1 MDALV
6 NTAPGCL
13 ERRQLPTPD
22 PGHGQVRIRTLA
34 CGVCATDLEMIQ
46 GWSRTG
52 FPAIPGHEWC
62 GVVDMVGPGGDA
74 ALIGRHCVGDNVL
87 PDGGEVGFEH
97 PGGYAQ
103 YFLTQEANLR
113 LLPDGTDPAVA
124 TLIEPLAVCLRG
136 LRRLRPLGN
145 RPTLVVG
152 DGAIG
157 LLMTTLLAGEGATEL
172 AVLGG
177 VPERLALARTLGAS
191 ATEDYHAADLQDW
204 LASRFAVVIEASGTE
219 GGMRTAL
226 AAAANQ
232 GTVLIPGDYGEHH
245 ANFPWNDLLHRELA
259 LVGSNAGT
267 GAWDEAVSRFLAK
280 PDRFVPIV
288 THRIPASDHAEA
300 IDLART
306 RRDGAARVVI
316 TWPTAL

>member
-13 ERRQLPTPD
+13 EWQQLPTPE
-22 PGHGQVRIRTLA
+22 PSHGLVRIRTVA
-34 CGVCATDLEMIQ
+34 CGICATDLEMIQ

-62 GVVDMVGPGGDA
+62 GVVDKVSPGGDA
-74 ALIGRHCVGDNVL
+74 ALVGRCCVGDNVL
-87 PDGGEVGFEH
+87 LDGGEVGFEH

-157 LLMTTLLAGEGATEL
+157 LLMTTLLVGEGVEEL

-177 VPERLALARTLGAS
+177 VAERLALARTLGAS
-191 ATEDYHAADLQDW
+191 VTEDYRATDLQDW

-219 GGMRTAL
+219 SGMRTSL
-226 AAAANQ
+226 VAAASQ
-232 GTVLIPGDYGEHH
+232 GTVLILGDYGEHH
-245 ANFPWNDLLHRELA
+245 ADFPWNDLLHRELA

-267 GAWDEAVSRFLAK
+267 GAWDEAISRFLAK
-280 PDRFVPIV
+280 PSRFSPLV
-288 THRIPASDHAEA
+288 THRVPAADYPQA

-316 TWPTAL
+316 VWPTAP